1 MPAKTSFRTIGRVRS
16 PFRHPSDI
24 SPEILASPKAFDD
37 IEGEIRIHKRY
48 ADGLKDIDG
57 FSHLIVI
64 FAFHKAGPPKLL
76 SLPPGQTERRGVFA
90 TRSPHRPGGI
100 GMTVVRLLGRNGAVL
115 RIAGVDMI
123 DGTPVLDI
131 KPYTS
136 RDRKIDIRQGWREEA
151 GGTIRARSRR
161 VKVPKQAALPAV
173 PEQELPGSKGPGD
186 PRRKNRAPSRSAGR
200 RS

>member
-1 MPAKTSFRTIGRVRS
+1 MDQTGKIKGRPGRLSFRTIGRVRS
-16 PFRHPSDI
+16 PFRSPDDI
-24 SPEILASPKAFDD
+24 TPEILASPTAFDD
-37 IEGEIRIHKRY
+37 IEGEIHIHKRY
-48 ADGLKDIDG
+48 AAGLKDIDG

-100 GMTVVRLLGRNGAVL
+100 GMTVVRLLGRKDNVL
-115 RIAGVDMI
+115 RIAGLDMI

-136 RDRKIDIRQGWREEA
+136 RDRKIDIRQGWRDEETALTPASKSKPA
-151 GGTIRARSRR
+151 GYTNKKETRRIAR
-161 VKVPKQAALPAV
+161 
-173 PEQELPGSKGPGD
+173 
-186 PRRKNRAPSRSAGR
+186 
-200 RS
+200 